1 MVYAKT
7 TCMSDTLQENEL
19 VGKVKRFYYNKQDVV
34 VKDYNG
40 EKEQEKQAYM
50 YDLIECYGEPTYDT
64 MVNFLVELKYSK
76 SEENAILRKKLANL
90 DTNNEFDTYNSYVE
104 ECKALAKNLLGE

>member
-1 MVYAKT
+1 MRYEKS
-7 TCMSDTLQENEL
+7 TCMSDTKQTNEL

-34 VKDYNG
+34 VKDYVDG
-40 EKEQEKQAYM
+40 KEKNKQAYM

-90 DTNNEFDTYNSYVE
+90 DTSNEFDTYNTYVE
-104 ECKALAKNLLGE
+104 ECKTLAKNLFGE